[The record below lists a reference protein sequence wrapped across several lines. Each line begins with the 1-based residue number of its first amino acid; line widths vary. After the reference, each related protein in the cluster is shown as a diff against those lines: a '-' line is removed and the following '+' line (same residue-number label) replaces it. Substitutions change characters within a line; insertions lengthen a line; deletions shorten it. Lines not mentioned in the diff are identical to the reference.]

1 MLSMIFPGRPLP
13 ARRGRELAPEGGEE
27 LGAHVAQALG
37 ALARQW
43 QRSLLQRRARRE
55 FQRRRQDRVAEFI
68 EDAELERPSG
78 GEQRAGGEALER
90 GFGAREAREAHRAA
104 RAGDQS
110 ELHLRKAD
118 AAVAR
123 GEPPVTRER
132 QLQTPAEGDPLDR
145 RHDGL
150 ARGLDQRLHV
160 AGERGLQG
168 RPGSHFVDIRAR
180 REGAVRPGEDD
191 GAHLVCLL
199 RAREG
204 GDEAG
209 ANRQAQGIHRGVLQ
223 GQNRNPALHL
233 IAHARHHFPFSELTD
248 PASAHCTMPE
258 VTARV
263 SGLHWRAAMEDIEAV
278 VIGAGV
284 VGLAVAR
291 ELALS
296 GRDTLILEAADR
308 IGSGISAR
316 SSEVIHAGIYYPQ
329 GSLKARLCV
338 AGRERLYAFCRKHA
352 VAHRRCGKLIVATE
366 AAQRPGL
373 EAIAQTAR
381 HNDVDLLLLEGS
393 EARRLEPELACEAAL
408 HSPLTGIV
416 DSQGLML
423 ALLAEAEA
431 HGATLSTRSEVTRV
445 VLGSEGIV
453 LGVNGCEP
461 GLRTHARSSI
471 ARVLRPRAWRAGWR
485 DCRRNA
491 CRRPISRAAT
501 TSRCREGPRSATSSI
516 RCRVRK
522 AWAST

>member
-1 MLSMIFPGRPLP
+1 
-13 ARRGRELAPEGGEE
+13 
-27 LGAHVAQALG
+27 
-37 ALARQW
+37 
-43 QRSLLQRRARRE
+43 
-55 FQRRRQDRVAEFI
+55 
-68 EDAELERPSG
+68 
-78 GEQRAGGEALER
+78 
-90 GFGAREAREAHRAA
+90 
-104 RAGDQS
+104 
-110 ELHLRKAD
+110 
-118 AAVAR
+118 
-123 GEPPVTRER
+123 
-132 QLQTPAEGDPLDR
+132 
-145 RHDGL
+145 
-150 ARGLDQRLHV
+150 
-160 AGERGLQG
+160 
-168 RPGSHFVDIRAR
+168 
-180 REGAVRPGEDD
+180 
-191 GAHLVCLL
+191 
-199 RAREG
+199 
-204 GDEAG
+204 
-209 ANRQAQGIHRGVLQ
+209 
-223 GQNRNPALHL
+223 
-233 IAHARHHFPFSELTD
+233 
-248 PASAHCTMPE
+248 
-258 VTARV
+258 
-263 SGLHWRAAMEDIEAV
+263 MEDIEAV

-366 AAQRPGL
+366 AAQRPEL

-461 GLRTHARSSI
+461 GLRTRTLINCAGLEAPGLARRMEGLPQERLPQAYFARGNYFALQGRAPFRHLIYPLPGAQGLGIHLTLDLAGQARFGPDVEWLEKPDYHVNPQRAARFVSAIRAYWPGLAPDALTPAYAGVRPKIVGPGEPAADFRIDDAGEHGVPGLVNLFGIESPGLTASLALASEVVARS
-471 ARVLRPRAWRAGWR
+471 R
-485 DCRRNA
+485 
-491 CRRPISRAAT
+491 
-501 TSRCREGPRSATSSI
+501 
-516 RCRVRK
+516 
-522 AWAST
+522 